1 MFLDPSFCFLAVE
14 VDADPPDSDHPEPS
28 DKLLN
33 DGRKSEKSYD
43 EITSKIF
50 SRSSAQQDWEGA
62 NNTLWCSD
70 RRWDGYCDSWR
81 EWWESLKFNNNSI

>member
-1 MFLDPSFCFLAVE
+1 MFLDPSFYFLAVE

-50 SRSSAQQDWEGA
+50 SRSSAQQD
-62 NNTLWCSD
+62 
-70 RRWDGYCDSWR
+70 
-81 EWWESLKFNNNSI
+81 